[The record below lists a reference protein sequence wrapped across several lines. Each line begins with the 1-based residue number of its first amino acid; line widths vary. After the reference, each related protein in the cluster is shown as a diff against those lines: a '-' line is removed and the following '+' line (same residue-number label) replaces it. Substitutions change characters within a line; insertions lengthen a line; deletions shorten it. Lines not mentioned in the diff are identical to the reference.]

1 MLCVVNV
8 LYDIEE
14 KRSVF
19 LNTNLNDSH
28 GAPDSVT
35 NDVLIAIRKITK
47 SISMNSKSLVKR
59 VGLTGPQLLIL
70 QAINSTGEA
79 AIGQVAKTICL
90 SQATATGILER
101 LEKRGLVTRRRS
113 NSDRRRV
120 LVQVTEAGQEV
131 LASAPPL
138 MQEEFISRFNN
149 LQDWEQAMILSSLQ
163 RLVSLMD
170 AKSIQAVPILAP
182 GPIEEAPAKAV
193 I

>member
-1 MLCVVNV
+1 M
-8 LYDIEE
+8 
-14 KRSVF
+14 
-19 LNTNLNDSH
+19 NTNLNDSH